1 VVWEELRFQALLRHA
16 DDRLVLGHRLSEW
29 CGHGPTL
36 EEDIALSNVAL
47 DLLGQAKVIFEQSIK
62 TDSKKRSVDDLIYFR
77 EIRGYRN
84 VILVE
89 QPNGDFACTI
99 LRQYFFDVFNRLWLN
114 SLQSSIDKDLSSF
127 ARSAIKE
134 AIYHERHTKSW
145 VVRLGDGTKE
155 SNERIQEA
163 VSVFYPLSYELF
175 SQDEI
180 DQKVF
185 SKGLLPNTA
194 CFEKV
199 WKEEVALTLL
209 EATLQFPKRI
219 STQTLRGREGRHTE
233 HLDRILSEMQSLA
246 RAHPG
251 ASW

>member
-1 VVWEELRFQALLRHA
+1 MVWEELRFQALLRHA

-114 SLQSSIDKDLSSF
+114 SLQSSIDKDLSL
-127 ARSAIKE
+127 IH
-134 AIYHERHTKSW
+134 I
-145 VVRLGDGTKE
+145 
-155 SNERIQEA
+155 
-163 VSVFYPLSYELF
+163 
-175 SQDEI
+175 
-180 DQKVF
+180 
-185 SKGLLPNTA
+185 
-194 CFEKV
+194 
-199 WKEEVALTLL
+199 
-209 EATLQFPKRI
+209 
-219 STQTLRGREGRHTE
+219 
-233 HLDRILSEMQSLA
+233 
-246 RAHPG
+246 
-251 ASW
+251 

>member
-1 VVWEELRFQALLRHA
+1 MDWEELRFQALLMHA

-62 TDSKKRSVDDLIYFR
+62 TDSKNRSVDDLIYFR
-77 EIRGYRN
+77 DIRGYRN

-99 LRQYFFDVFNRLWLN
+99 IRQYFFDVFNRLWLG
-114 SLQSSIDKDLSSF
+114 SLQSSTDDYLSSF
-127 ARSAIKE
+127 ARSALKE

-145 VVRLGDGTKE
+145 VLRLGDGTEE
-155 SNERIQEA
+155 SNRRVQKE
-163 VSVFYPLSYELF
+163 VSVLYPLSHELL

-185 SKGLLPNTA
+185 SKGLLPNVA
-194 CFEKV
+194 CFKKIWE
-199 WKEEVALTLL
+199 EEVSLTLL
-209 EATLQFPKRI
+209 EATLQSPERI
-219 STQTLRGREGRHTE
+219 STLMIRGRKGRHTE